1 MGRPTVFKPEP
12 SSITGGITM
21 KNLMKV
27 GPKGQVVV
35 PQELRR
41 EMNIMPGS
49 HVYFQKEKNR
59 LYLKSAEDPI
69 EVFERI
75 ANSGPSLD
83 MKDFDPHEAY
93 EASMRSRMHAWVD
106 EK

>member
-1 MGRPTVFKPEP
+1 
-12 SSITGGITM
+12 M

-27 GPKGQVVV
+27 GPKGQVVI
-35 PQELRR
+35 PQELRQ

-49 HVYFQKEKNR
+49 LICFERQKNR

-75 ANSGPSLD
+75 ANNGPSLD
-83 MKDFDPHEAY
+83 VKNFDPHEAY